1 MGKNK
6 VVQCNICSKEMRSD
20 NLKRHLSQHRD
31 TSAYPSK
38 KCSIC
43 SKVMIG
49 WNLKRHLKTHSET
62 MKSISESVQGDQ
74 KIYDEKKEAGGI
86 VKKLL
91 EEGNIN
97 PHSLSKNNLKALQ
110 VYSMETIMWKMAALN
125 RWQTHLLELMK
136 PSERKIIWVKGETGG
151 EGKTWFQN
159 YIVHHY
165 GIDRVFQS
173 PINKNSESIFHA
185 LSKRTL
191 ELVDV
196 FVFNVPRS
204 FKTLDIPYTLFED
217 IKDGQAISTKYDSKL
232 LNFKTPNI
240 LIIFSNRIASW
251 ANMSN
256 DRWIKINLLKED
268 DGFVIKMG

>member
-1 MGKNK
+1 
-6 VVQCNICSKEMRSD
+6 
-20 NLKRHLSQHRD
+20 
-31 TSAYPSK
+31 
-38 KCSIC
+38 
-43 SKVMIG
+43 
-49 WNLKRHLKTHSET
+49 
-62 MKSISESVQGDQ
+62 
-74 KIYDEKKEAGGI
+74 
-86 VKKLL
+86 
-91 EEGNIN
+91 
-97 PHSLSKNNLKALQ
+97 
-110 VYSMETIMWKMAALN
+110 
-125 RWQTHLLELMK
+125 MK

-159 YIVHHY
+159 YIEHHY
-165 GIDRVFQS
+165 GSNRVFRS
-173 PINKNSESIFHA
+173 SINKNSESLFHA

-232 LNFKTPNI
+232 LKFKTPNI

-251 ANMSN
+251 ANMSK
-256 DRWIKINLLKED
+256 DRWIKINLLKEG